1 MADQQSAG
9 SKKLDVDRANVSFMA
24 RLRRATRLSIC
35 PLIGQDQKFPADR
48 QTARFDPERKS
59 AAASVRAR
67 CECRVEPER
76 QRGQAICFRE
86 TCPAASLRNRI
97 LPLATCQHRIY
108 LEALNAVLVEHS
120 EIRDPF
126 FTWSGRGTGN
136 MDEQLRT
143 VTVRIAHVAEGGV
156 RAWSDDLKGLSLTCA
171 NHDALFAQLTPTIAS
186 LLEQQGL
193 SGRIVREIH
202 QFIMEIKQI

>member
-1 MADQQSAG
+1 MS
-9 SKKLDVDRANVSFMA
+9 VDRTRPEVSSQPSKR
-24 RLRRATRLSIC
+24 RL
-35 PLIGQDQKFPADR
+35 
-48 QTARFDPERKS
+48 DPERKS
-59 AAASVRAR
+59 AAASVRVR

-86 TCPAASLRNRI
+86 TSPAASLRNRI
-97 LPLATCQHRIY
+97 LPLATRQHRIY

-120 EIRDPF
+120 EISDPF

-202 QFIMEIKQI
+202 QFIMEVKQI

>member
-1 MADQQSAG
+1 MS
-9 SKKLDVDRANVSFMA
+9 VDRTRPEVSS
-24 RLRRATRLSIC
+24 RPSKR
-35 PLIGQDQKFPADR
+35 
-48 QTARFDPERKS
+48 RFDREGNQRPLRLGLVANAGYSPSGSEGKQFAKPAPRQS
-59 AAASVRAR
+59 SETEYYRSRA
-67 CECRVEPER
+67 VS
-76 QRGQAICFRE
+76 I
-86 TCPAASLRNRI
+86 
-97 LPLATCQHRIY
+97 
-108 LEALNAVLVEHS
+108 EALNAVLVEHS
-120 EIRDPF
+120 EISDPF

-202 QFIMEIKQI
+202 QFIMEVKQI